1 MTAKI
6 LFRDEAPKVVLW
18 GIHKVPSGELM
29 LGITLT
35 GAVCRTAFVT
45 RKPTDILSDWRKE
58 WPETEFIKDE
68 KKTAPVAKK
77 IASAKSLPTLQMTG
91 TKFQQQVWKGL
102 LGIPSGTTISYGTLA
117 KRIKNPKAA
126 RAVGSACGANPIP
139 LLVPCHRVIA
149 NDGGLGG
156 FSSGLEVKKVLLKL
170 ESKKRA

>member
-1 MTAKI
+1 MKAPKI

-18 GIHKVPSGELM
+18 GLHKIPSGNLM
-29 LGITLT
+29 IGITLA
-35 GAVCRTAFVT
+35 GAVCRTAFAASK
-45 RKPTDILSDWRKE
+45 KPAAILSAWQQE
-58 WPETEFIKDE
+58 WPGTEFIKDE
-68 KKTAPVAKK
+68 KKTAPIAKK
-77 IASAKSLPTLQMTG
+77 IVTAKAMPTVQMTG

-126 RAVGSACGANPIP
+126 RAVGSACGANPVP

-156 FSSGLEVKKVLLKL
+156 FSSGLAVKKVLLKL
-170 ESKKRA
+170 EAK